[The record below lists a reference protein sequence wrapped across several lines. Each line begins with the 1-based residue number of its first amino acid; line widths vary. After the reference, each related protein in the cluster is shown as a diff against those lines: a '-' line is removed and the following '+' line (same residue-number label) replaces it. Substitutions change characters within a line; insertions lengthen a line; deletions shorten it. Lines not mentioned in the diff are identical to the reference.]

1 MEKGLHPLCSGVAAE
16 PGGEGKARPGSKF
29 LLCLARFPS
38 SLEKTKVEG
47 RGRSEGD
54 RGLEPARLIRKDVV
68 GVLAS
73 FLHRPAPA

>member
-1 MEKGLHPLCSGVAAE
+1 MEKGLHPLCSWVAAE
-16 PGGEGKARPGSKF
+16 PDEGKDRPGSKF
-29 LLCLARFPS
+29 LLCLARSPS
-38 SLEKTKVEG
+38 SLEKTRVEG